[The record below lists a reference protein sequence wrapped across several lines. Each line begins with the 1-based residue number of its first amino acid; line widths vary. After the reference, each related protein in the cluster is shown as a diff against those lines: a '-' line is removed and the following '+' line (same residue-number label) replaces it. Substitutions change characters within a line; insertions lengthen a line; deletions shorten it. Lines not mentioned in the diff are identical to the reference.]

1 MKVKGDGIFSINTS
15 SSGGFGNAGISLP
28 ETVADAGGGGDSPPI
43 TDNLS
48 VYFNPDVE
56 VYSDDIE
63 TLAID
68 GDNVRQF
75 NDQSGNGNTLDGSSG
90 SLQPI
95 YDTTT
100 FSGGLASIKSIND
113 SLVLTNPLDFTTTT
127 SFTFY
132 QVYKKASNSSIV
144 YWFKGASNYP
154 RSEHWTTLF
163 QIRGNSGA
171 GRYVYHTD
179 DTNIKILT
187 VTVDRSN
194 GDFKLYINGS
204 YIGAGINPA
213 YYQANPPAYTIA
225 KLFAN
230 GNAIM
235 NTGNVLFYTDVHD
248 ATQVGEVSDWLNTK
262 YSIY

>member
-100 FSGGLASIKSIND
+100 FSGGLASIL
-113 SLVLTNPLDFTTTT
+113 SL
-127 SFTFY
+127 
-132 QVYKKASNSSIV
+132 I
-144 YWFKGASNYP
+144 
-154 RSEHWTTLF
+154 H
-163 QIRGNSGA
+163 I
-171 GRYVYHTD
+171 
-179 DTNIKILT
+179 
-187 VTVDRSN
+187 
-194 GDFKLYINGS
+194 
-204 YIGAGINPA
+204 
-213 YYQANPPAYTIA
+213 
-225 KLFAN
+225 
-230 GNAIM
+230 
-235 NTGNVLFYTDVHD
+235 
-248 ATQVGEVSDWLNTK
+248 
-262 YSIY
+262 